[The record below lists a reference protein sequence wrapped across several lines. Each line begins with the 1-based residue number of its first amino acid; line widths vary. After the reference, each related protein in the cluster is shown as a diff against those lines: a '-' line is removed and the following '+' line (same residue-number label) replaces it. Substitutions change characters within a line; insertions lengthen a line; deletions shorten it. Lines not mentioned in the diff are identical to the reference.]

1 MHAGAILANLAPER
15 AFAEPRHTCGAR
27 RAVHGALMKTFASLT
42 AVLAIMTA
50 TALADSPPVLVIHG
64 GAGITRAELSPEK
77 QAAARKVL
85 EEALRK
91 GHKILTDGSSSMDAV
106 TAAIV
111 VLEDSPVFNAGR
123 GSVLTSAGA
132 VEMDASV
139 MDGAKRQAGTAASI
153 QGVKNPILLARRI
166 MEDGRHV
173 TLSGKGAEDFARD
186 HKLTFEPAEY
196 FITPE
201 RTAQLEKW
209 KAKQKDKKSG
219 ASAEPQDA
227 PFLIGTV
234 GAVALDKHGHLAAGT
249 STGGRTGKLPGR
261 VGDSPVIGAGT
272 YAEDGVAAVSCTGH
286 GEFFMRM
293 VVAHDVAARMK
304 YQNATV
310 TAAADEIINKEMPK
324 LGGTGGLIAVDAK
337 GNVAAPFNTEGMFH
351 AVMRADGSVEIKIFE
366 K

>member
-1 MHAGAILANLAPER
+1 
-15 AFAEPRHTCGAR
+15 
-27 RAVHGALMKTFASLT
+27 MKTFASLT
-42 AVLAIMTA
+42 AVLAMMTTSIRA
-50 TALADSPPVLVIHG
+50 ESPPVLVIHG
-64 GAGITRAELSPEK
+64 GAGITRAELPAEK
-77 QAAARKVL
+77 EAAAQKVL

-91 GHKILTDGSSSMDAV
+91 GHKVLTDGGSSMDAV
-106 TAAIV
+106 TTAIV
-111 VLEDSPVFNAGR
+111 VLEDSPLFNAGR

-139 MDGAKRQAGTAASI
+139 MDGRKREAGTAASI

-173 TLSGKGAEDFARD
+173 TLSGKGAEDFARAE
-186 HKLTFEPAEY
+186 KLAFEPAEY

-201 RTAQLEKW
+201 RAAQLEKW
-209 KAKQKDKKSG
+209 RAKQNEKKSG
-219 ASAEPQDA
+219 ASAEPPEA

-272 YAEDGVAAVSCTGH
+272 YAEDGVVAVSCTGH

-310 TAAADEIINKEMPK
+310 AAAAKEIIQKEMPK

-337 GNVAAPFNTEGMFH
+337 GNITTPFNTEGMFR
-351 AVMRADGSVEIKIFE
+351 ASIRADGSMQIAIFSE
-366 K
+366 

>member
-1 MHAGAILANLAPER
+1 MTAHGAAMKTLASLPAIF
-15 AFAEPRHTCGAR
+15 AMMTASLFAE
-27 RAVHGALMKTFASLT
+27 
-42 AVLAIMTA
+42 
-50 TALADSPPVLVIHG
+50 SPPVLVIHG
-64 GAGITRAELSPEK
+64 GAGITRAELSAEK
-77 QAAARKVL
+77 EAAARKVL

-91 GHKILTDGSSSMDAV
+91 GHKVLTDGGTSMDAV
-106 TAAIV
+106 TTAIV
-111 VLEDSPVFNAGR
+111 VLEDSPLFNAGR

-139 MDGAKRQAGTAASI
+139 MDGATRAAGTAASI

-173 TLSGKGAEDFARD
+173 TLSGRGAEDFAREA
-186 HKLTFEPAEY
+186 KLAFEPAEY

-201 RTAQLEKW
+201 RTAQLQKW
-209 KAKQKDKKSG
+209 RAKQREKKSE
-219 ASAEPQDA
+219 ASAEPPDAREEA

-234 GAVALDKHGHLAAGT
+234 GAVALDKKGHLAAGT

-272 YAEDGVAAVSCTGH
+272 YAEDGVVAVSCTGH

-304 YQNATV
+304 YQSATV
-310 TAAADEIINKEMPK
+310 AAAAEEIIQKEMPK

-337 GNVAAPFNTEGMFH
+337 GNIAMPFNTEGMFR
-351 AVMRADGSVEIKIFE
+351 ASLGADGTVQIAIFGE
-366 K
+366 

>member
-1 MHAGAILANLAPER
+1 MKAP
-15 AFAEPRHTCGAR
+15 
-27 RAVHGALMKTFASLT
+27 AVLIVLFVMLT
-42 AVLAIMTA
+42 ASSD
-50 TALADSPPVLVIHG
+50 ADTPQVLVIHG

-77 QAAARKVL
+77 EAAARKVL

-91 GHKILTDGSSSMDAV
+91 GHKVLTDGGSSMDAV
-106 TAAIV
+106 TTAIV
-111 VLEDSPVFNAGR
+111 VLEDSPLFNAGR

-139 MDGAKRQAGTAASI
+139 MDGRKREAGTAASI

-173 TLSGKGAEDFARD
+173 TLSGKGAEDFARAE
-186 HKLTFEPAEY
+186 KLAFEPAEY

-201 RTAQLEKW
+201 RAAQLEKW
-209 KAKQKDKKSG
+209 RAKQKEKKSG
-219 ASAEPQDA
+219 ASAEPPEA

-272 YAEDGVAAVSCTGH
+272 YAEDGVVAVSCTGH

-310 TAAADEIINKEMPK
+310 AAAAKEIIQKEMPK

-337 GNVAAPFNTEGMFH
+337 GNITTPFNTEGMFR
-351 AVMRADGSVEIKIFE
+351 ASIRADGSMQIAIFSE
-366 K
+366 

>member
-1 MHAGAILANLAPER
+1 
-15 AFAEPRHTCGAR
+15 
-27 RAVHGALMKTFASLT
+27 MKTLASLT
-42 AVLAIMTA
+42 SILAMT
-50 TALADSPPVLVIHG
+50 TASLIAESPPVLVIHG
-64 GAGITRAELSPEK
+64 GAGITRAELPPDKE
-77 QAAARKVL
+77 AAARKVL

-91 GHKILTDGSSSMDAV
+91 GHKVLTDGGTSMDAV
-106 TAAIV
+106 TTAIV
-111 VLEDSPVFNAGR
+111 VLEDSPLFNAGR
-123 GSVLTSAGA
+123 GAVLTSAGT

-139 MDGAKRQAGTAASI
+139 MDGATRAAGTAASI

-173 TLSGKGAEDFARD
+173 TLSGRGAEDFAREA
-186 HKLTFEPAEY
+186 KLAFEPADY

-201 RTAQLEKW
+201 RTAQLERW
-209 KAKQKDKKSG
+209 RAKQREKKSG
-219 ASAEPQDA
+219 AAADPTEAREEA

-234 GAVALDKHGHLAAGT
+234 GAVALDKKGHLAAGT

-261 VGDSPVIGAGT
+261 VGDSPIIGAGT
-272 YAEDGVAAVSCTGH
+272 YAEDGVVAVSCTGH

-310 TAAADEIINKEMPK
+310 AAAAEEIIQKEMPK

-337 GNVAAPFNTEGMFH
+337 GNIAMPFNTEGMFR
-351 AVMRADGSVEIKIFE
+351 ASLGADGTVQIAIFGE
-366 K
+366 